1 MVIEACA
8 EGRSWGKAFRQDLLS
23 ELVRSEAPYPNQW
36 KIAQCIAP
44 RASSKVDHWRIF
56 WRIMSIAI
64 CKAVTKGVHELLDH
78 RLGVPDSPPM
88 LTEYLAKK
96 IVTQE
101 ERLNDWTFYQNSQ
114 DRVLCLQD
122 VLLDDTADA
131 GGRLSVS
138 AKFILDQL
146 IRRENDVYALG
157 MAVEDTQEELE
168 ADDPAPVKFDV

>member
-1 MVIEACA
+1 MVQTGLSSRYL
-8 EGRSWGKAFRQDLLS
+8 EGDEWEGFRRILS
-23 ELVRSEAPYPNQW
+23 V
-36 KIAQCIAP
+36 
-44 RASSKVDHWRIF
+44 
-56 WRIMSIAI
+56 AI

-96 IVTQE
+96 IVMQE

-114 DRVLCLQD
+114 DRVSCLQD

-146 IRRENDVYALG
+146 IRCENDVYALG
-157 MAVEDTQEELE
+157 MAVEDTQEELQ